1 MVFIVQKGLDYMK
14 TQFRFCKKCLYPETK
29 PDLYFNDKGICSA
42 CMAAEAKYKKIDWK
56 KREKEFYSI
65 IKKFKLPK
73 DRPGYD
79 CLIPVSGGKD
89 STYQAY
95 FMKEVCGMNPLC
107 VCFETTKVTDLGQRN
122 LSNLSKMGI
131 DVIHFHKNYNAYRSM
146 VIEGF
151 KRVGDEMWPNH
162 IGIFTI
168 PIMVAVNFKIPLV
181 IWGENSQQEYGGPL
195 ESIEKNVLTRE
206 WLEEFG
212 GLLGNR
218 IQDMIGVDGITV
230 KELTPYFYPSDEVLK
245 NAGIVSLFLGHYFFW
260 DARKQ
265 LEIVRKHG
273 FSVKED
279 GCIEGTY
286 TNYENLDEEIV
297 GLHDYLKFVKYGF
310 GRATDHASIDI
321 RNKRLTREEGVKLVK
336 KYDGKY
342 PHKAVAAFVEYSGLS
357 KKVIDR
363 VIDSYTNP
371 VLFKTKKAGIFLRD
385 KNGNLIR
392 NYSII

>member
-1 MVFIVQKGLDYMK
+1 MV
-14 TQFRFCKKCLYPETK
+14 TQLRYCKKCLFPETK
-29 PDLYFNDKGICSA
+29 PDLYFNEEGVCSA
-42 CMAAEAKYKKIDWK
+42 CIAAESKDNGINWK
-56 KREKEFYSI
+56 QREKDFYSI
-65 IKKFKLPK
+65 IDKFRLGNETI
-73 DRPGYD
+73 GYD

-95 FMKEVCGMNPLC
+95 FMKKVCKMNPLC
-107 VCFETTKVTDLGQRN
+107 VCFETTKETELGRRN
-122 LSNLSKMGI
+122 LSNISKMGI

-168 PIMVAVNFKIPLV
+168 PILIATKFKIPLI

-195 ESIEKNVLTRE
+195 ESIEKNTLTRQ

-218 IQDMIGVDGITV
+218 IQDMIGVDGLTA
-230 KELTPYFYPSDEVLK
+230 KELTPYFYPSDEELK
-245 NAGIVSLFLGHYFFW
+245 KVGIVSLFLGHYFFW

-265 LEIVRKHG
+265 LEIIKQYG

-279 GCIEGTY
+279 GSIEGTY
-286 TNYENLDEEIV
+286 TNYENLDEEMV

-310 GRATDHASIDI
+310 GRATDHACIDI
-321 RNKRLTREEGVKLVK
+321 RNKRLSRSEGMELVK
-336 KYDGKY
+336 KYDGSY
-342 PHKAVAAFVEYSGLS
+342 PHKAITAFVEYSGLAQEE
-357 KKVIDR
+357 VDDI
-363 VIDSYTNP
+363 INSYTNP
-371 VLFKTKKAGIFLRD
+371 ILFKMKEDGFFAKDLE
-385 KNGNLIR
+385 GNLIR
-392 NYSII
+392 NFEIS